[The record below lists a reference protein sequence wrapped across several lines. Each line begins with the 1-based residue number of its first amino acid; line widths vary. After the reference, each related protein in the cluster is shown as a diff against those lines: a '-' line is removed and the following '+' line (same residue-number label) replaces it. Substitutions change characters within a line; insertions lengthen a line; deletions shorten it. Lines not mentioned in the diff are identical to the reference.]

1 MDDVLEVVTRF
12 ARAFSA
18 HDVDALMGL
27 ITDDCVFEDTS
38 PPDGVR
44 HTGRDAVRK
53 AWEQLFASSPGAVF
67 STEDDVVAGD
77 RVVSRWTYRWGGTG
91 SDGPDAGHVRGVDL
105 FRVRDGKVAEKLSYV
120 KG

>member
-67 STEDDVVAGD
+67 STENDVVAGD
-77 RVVSRWTYRWGGTG
+77 RVVSRWTYRWGGNGPGSTG
-91 SDGPDAGHVRGVDL
+91 GHVRGVDL